1 MTAQL
6 THTFGK
12 MISAGAGGTGD
23 ASLRTQTGFDPAEI
37 AKFVER
43 ELRPKVRNDGGDISF
58 EGLDGDV
65 LRIAAH
71 ADCATC
77 VATDNCLSWWIQSE
91 VERLAGVPVRVVI
104 KKRPPYF
111 TRQPA

>member
-1 MTAQL
+1 MIAQL
-6 THTFGK
+6 THTLGN
-12 MISAGAGGTGD
+12 MISAGDGGEGD
-23 ASLRTQTGFDPAEI
+23 APLKTQTGFDPAGI

-43 ELRPKVRNDGGDISF
+43 ELRPKVRNDGGDILF
-58 EGLDGDV
+58 EGLEGNV

-77 VATDNCLSWWIQSE
+77 VATDNCLRWWIQSE

-104 KKRPPYF
+104 MKRPPYF